1 MLRRLSIIVLFGA
14 FVAASA
20 RLFIWPSPD
29 KPQEADAILIL
40 GGGGHRRPVGYDLA
54 RAGLSKTLAVS
65 TSDTDKA
72 LRGSP
77 EFVGVEVIKFRP
89 EPFTTQGEA
98 RYLAEQ
104 AHKRGWK
111 RVIVVSGREQM
122 TRARLRIR
130 RCYDGELLMVAAP
143 RQLRW
148 VPYDVVY
155 EWAAMAK
162 ALVLERGC

>member
-1 MLRRLSIIVLFGA
+1 MIVVLGA
-14 FVAASA
+14 FAAASA
-20 RLFIWPSPD
+20 RLFIWPPPD
-29 KPQEADAILIL
+29 HAQSADAIVVL
-40 GGGGHRRPVGYDLA
+40 GGGGHRRLVGYDLA
-54 RAGLSKTLAVS
+54 RSGLSKTLAVS
-65 TSDTDKA
+65 TSDTDKP
-72 LRGSP
+72 LRGAP
-77 EFVGVEVIKFRP
+77 EFVGVDVIKFRP

-104 AHKRGWK
+104 AQKRGWK

-130 RCYDGELLMVAAP
+130 RCYAGELVMVAAP

-155 EWAAMAK
+155 EWAAMVK
-162 ALVLERGC
+162 AVVLERGC